1 VLERR
6 VGVNLSHHDLFVNV
20 AGGMR
25 VEETAGDL
33 AVAVAILSSHL
44 DRPLPSGMV
53 VFGEVGLTGEVRGVG
68 YGRERVAEAARL
80 GFRRCLLPRSTARG
94 IGSREGVELVGVR
107 EVREVIKILERGG

>member
-1 VLERR
+1 
-6 VGVNLSHHDLFVNV
+6 

-80 GFRRCLLPRSTARG
+80 GFRRCLLPRNTARG
-94 IGSREGVELVGVR
+94 IGSREVELVGIR
-107 EVREVIKILERGG
+107 EVREVIKVLERGG